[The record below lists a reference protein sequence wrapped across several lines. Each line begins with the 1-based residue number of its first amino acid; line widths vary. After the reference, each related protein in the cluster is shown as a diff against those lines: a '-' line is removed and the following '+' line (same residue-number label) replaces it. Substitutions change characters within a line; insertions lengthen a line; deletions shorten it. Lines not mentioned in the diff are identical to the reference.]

1 MYNWKID
8 ILLRSGSV
16 VNCEY
21 MGPES
26 NSGDVILKL
35 FQGKSANDWISLYSH
50 KQSHSTYVVVGEIA
64 SVDIY

>member
-8 ILLRSGSV
+8 ILLCSGSV

-21 MGPES
+21 VGSER

-35 FQGKSANDWISLYSH
+35 FKGKSANDWIPLYSH
-50 KQSHSTYVVVGEIA
+50 KQTHSTYVVVGEIA